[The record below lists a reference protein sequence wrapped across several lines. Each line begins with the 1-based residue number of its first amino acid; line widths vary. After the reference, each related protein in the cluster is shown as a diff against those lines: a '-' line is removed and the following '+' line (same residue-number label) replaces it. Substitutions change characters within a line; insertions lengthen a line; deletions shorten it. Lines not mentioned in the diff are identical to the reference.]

1 MRGYLLLAVAALLI
15 SGCSNFGERLSERAT
30 DTGGWISEQLSGTGK
45 AKDPA
50 ELVEFEPQFKAEKI
64 LSKSL
69 SDGVG
74 RGYPKPV
81 PAYYGEQVY
90 VVDDRLRGVTAWNYQ
105 NRDRLWS
112 TEFEQKIAAGVSV
125 DETRVLV
132 VSDNAELLSLNRQ
145 NGELLWQSQ
154 LTSEVVTPPVSNG
167 EVIVITT
174 TDGKLLGLDA
184 NNGQQKW
191 MIEHEVPALS
201 LRGNSLP
208 LIIGDMVVKG
218 FADGRM
224 TAVETNTGYEQWET
238 PVGLARGRSELDRI
252 IDADSNPV
260 ADGGVIFASAY
271 QGRVVAIGQNS
282 GEVLWSRTLSSYSDI
297 ALDLFNIYLS
307 DDQDTVWALDRRTG
321 ATYWKQDALNARRI
335 TAPAVVGDYLVVADF
350 EGYLHWM
357 DRDDG
362 SFVARSRPS
371 KTMTSSPLR
380 VIDDQ
385 LHLMTDEGELIIL
398 APPGGAA
405 E

>member
-1 MRGYLLLAVAALLI
+1 MRGYLLVAVAALLI

>member
-145 NGELLWQSQ
+145 NGELLWQAQ

-224 TAVETNTGYEQWET
+224 TAVETNTGYELWET